1 MFSSVS
7 FVLVVLVCYVVLT
20 SIPSGLI
27 VNVFG
32 VLNLFAIWLLFGWK
46 SAVVISSLTGV
57 LWLCLFLVKL
67 TGLQQHK
74 NTFVRTTVFFS
85 LLVPILSLIFL
96 SDIANIWVRA
106 DEGQT
111 DTLISYFLVIGLS
124 YFGLRMWDCMF
135 SVMDGQPLANPIAL
149 FGYLMPFHMVFAGPI
164 ASYKDHMN
172 STQHA
177 SNNASFK
184 HFLDCLLLI
193 SFGYAMKFFFAEF
206 YKLSITGTDTTW
218 ELITVFDTWI
228 YLVYIFLEFWGY
240 SLIAL
245 GVGRLI
251 GISTPINFNHPY
263 LSTSVGEFWT
273 RWHMSLGAFGART
286 IYNPIMLFFIRRFG
300 SQNKKSL
307 FVWNII
313 ALWCPFIFIGLWHHI
328 SWSFF
333 VWGLVVGFVVAAEKA
348 AFELLWVKTLVR
360 RRKSRMAHFSRKIFG
375 AFYTQI
381 TVAATLTLAIK
392 EFTGT

>member
-1 MFSSVS
+1 M
-7 FVLVVLVCYVVLT
+7 
-20 SIPSGLI
+20 
-27 VNVFG
+27 
-32 VLNLFAIWLLFGWK
+32 
-46 SAVVISSLTGV
+46 
-57 LWLCLFLVKL
+57 
-67 TGLQQHK
+67 
-74 NTFVRTTVFFS
+74 
-85 LLVPILSLIFL
+85 
-96 SDIANIWVRA
+96 
-106 DEGQT
+106 
-111 DTLISYFLVIGLS
+111 
-124 YFGLRMWDCMF
+124 
-135 SVMDGQPLANPIAL
+135 
-149 FGYLMPFHMVFAGPI
+149 
-164 ASYKDHMN
+164 
-172 STQHA
+172 
-177 SNNASFK
+177 
-184 HFLDCLLLI
+184 
-193 SFGYAMKFFFAEF
+193 
-206 YKLSITGTDTTW
+206 
-218 ELITVFDTWI
+218 
-228 YLVYIFLEFWGY
+228 YIFLEFWGY

-251 GISTPINFNHPY
+251 GISTPVNFNHPY

-307 FVWNII
+307 FVCNII

-348 AFELLWVKTLVR
+348 TFELLWVKTLVR
-360 RRKSRMAHFSRKIFG
+360 SRKSRMARFSWKIFG